1 MTNTDWQAYSG
12 EKAISYFSRITG
24 LTVQNFLSAAT
35 GIAGAMALIRGL
47 VRQEADTLGNFWVDL
62 TRSVLWLFLPL
73 SLMGGLLLV
82 QQGVIQNFSPYLT
95 VKTLE
100 GGAQTIAMGPAASHD
115 IITFL
120 GTNGG
125 GVFAAN
131 SAHPFENPTPLS
143 NFLEMVSIIIV
154 PAALVFTFGEMV
166 GNRRQAWPLLAA
178 MLLLF
183 MLALAVGYGAEYY
196 GNPLVKVL
204 GVEAPTAM
212 EGKELR
218 LGIAN
223 STLFST
229 VITAA
234 TCGTVNNMHDSRTPL
249 SGLMLIFQ
257 MMLQVVFG
265 GVGAGLYGMIVFA
278 LLTVFIAGLM
288 VGRTPEYLGKK
299 IEAFEMKMAVLAVL
313 IPAASILIGTAIAA
327 VTPAGTS
334 SILNPGPHGLSEMLY
349 AFDAGTANNGSA
361 FAGLNS
367 NTLFYNLGVGWAMLI
382 GRFGVLLP
390 VFAIAGSLAR
400 KKYIPPSPGTF
411 PTTGL
416 LFTNL
421 LVAVIIIVGALTF
434 FPVLALGPIVEH
446 YLMIAGKVF

>member
-1 MTNTDWQAYSG
+1 MGGDVRADIFEFMLFLFVVLILAYPLGKYMAKVFKGEKTPADFFFLPLERCIYKITGVDPHREMGWKEYGLCLLLFNFLGAVFLYALLRLQHLLPLNPQGLGPLTPDLAFNTAVSFMTNTDWQAYSG

-62 TRSVLWLFLPL
+62 TRSVLWLFSPLIFNGRAPVGAAGGHSELQPL
-73 SLMGGLLLV
+73 SYGENPGR
-82 QQGVIQNFSPYLT
+82 
-95 VKTLE
+95 
-100 GGAQTIAMGPAASHD
+100 GAQTIAMGPAASHD

-125 GVFAAN
+125 GVFVAN
-131 SAHPFENPTPLS
+131 SAHPFQNPTPLS

-183 MLALAVGYGAEYY
+183 MLALAMGYGAEYY
-196 GNPLVKVL
+196 GNPLVKAL

-229 VITAA
+229 VMTAA

-249 SGLMLIFQ
+249 SGLILIFQ

-265 GVGAGLYGMIVFA
+265 GVRAGLYGMIVFA
-278 LLTVFIAGLM
+278 LLT
-288 VGRTPEYLGKK
+288 Y
-299 IEAFEMKMAVLAVL
+299 
-313 IPAASILIGTAIAA
+313 S
-327 VTPAGTS
+327 
-334 SILNPGPHGLSEMLY
+334 
-349 AFDAGTANNGSA
+349 
-361 FAGLNS
+361 
-367 NTLFYNLGVGWAMLI
+367 
-382 GRFGVLLP
+382 
-390 VFAIAGSLAR
+390 
-400 KKYIPPSPGTF
+400 
-411 PTTGL
+411 
-416 LFTNL
+416 
-421 LVAVIIIVGALTF
+421 
-434 FPVLALGPIVEH
+434 
-446 YLMIAGKVF
+446 